1 MRDTNCHPARVARAL
16 PAKNEFEPAATAL
29 LADQEAFVDKI
40 AQANIDRFNLL
51 LETET
56 DPIKRAMM
64 IRVLD
69 EEKEK
74 LKALTK
80 LRAKEA

>member
-1 MRDTNCHPARVARAL
+1 M
-16 PAKNEFEPAATAL
+16 
-29 LADQEAFVDKI
+29 DKI

-80 LRAKEA
+80 LRIASRGVV

>member
-1 MRDTNCHPARVARAL
+1 M
-16 PAKNEFEPAATAL
+16 
-29 LADQEAFVDKI
+29 DKI

>member
-1 MRDTNCHPARVARAL
+1 M
-16 PAKNEFEPAATAL
+16 
-29 LADQEAFVDKI
+29 DKI
-40 AQANIDRFNLL
+40 AQANIDKFNLL